1 MSRASTSHGRYLI
14 LSHTLIRRIFILLR
28 GEDNDLHFRDEQHL
42 TATKASSITGNTI
55 FATQVHSGLTALW
68 FNSGHP

>member
-1 MSRASTSHGRYLI
+1 MLAGFYG
-14 LSHTLIRRIFILLR
+14 LS
-28 GEDNDLHFRDEQHL
+28 GEDNCEDNDFRDEQHL
-42 TATKASSITGNTI
+42 TATKASSITGNVI